1 MTFTRQ
7 AASAVS
13 IIVGASAFVA
23 CARAAAPASA
33 APAPMTL
40 PVALVAPPD
49 PRAELRAAID
59 SMIGA
64 QEFRNMHWGV
74 LVVDALDGDTLY
86 SHNAGKLFMPASNQK
101 ILTGA
106 TALAQLGPDFR
117 FRTTFA
123 ACGQVRR
130 GTLQG
135 DLVVHGRGDP
145 SFSDAMRGDA
155 MIPMREV
162 ADSLAAHGIRRI
174 RGSIIAGADA
184 FPDAP
189 HGFGWA
195 WDDFTEPYSAGVD
208 ELFFNEGFA
217 RIVLTPNPRR
227 TRGAVIATS
236 RPIRTYP
243 RVEARQLTLL
253 SASVDSVE
261 RRRARATTV
270 PDTATRGYRLE
281 GAVAVRDSTV
291 LTVAYPEQR
300 AAFLAALREG
310 LAERGVKVEGASVRP
325 RADAPAMAHCVGA
338 DTLYTLSSPPL
349 REIMPVFEKPSQN
362 QIGEIL
368 LKTLGLEKTGVGS
381 ADSGRRVVERQL
393 AAWGATPDGAA
404 VRDGSGLSRHDYVSP
419 GTARPRAR
427 RDAARH
433 GVPRLLRCASDRRCG
448 WDNREPHAEHAGGGQ
463 PPGEDRHHRQ
473 SALAVRLRDRCR
485 WPSTRLQHPEQQFH
499 RARCG
504 GDAGAGRDWRATRRP
519 ACATDAGGYAVTR
532 RSPLVLT
539 VPEAV
544 ERILADVHP
553 LPPERVPL
561 LDALGLVLA
570 SPAISPL
577 TLPAWDN
584 SAMDGYAV
592 RAEDIR
598 GANTGAPV
606 TLPVHG
612 TIAAG
617 QFPSAPLAPAT
628 AIRIMTGAPIPD
640 GADTVIRVEDTDA
653 GTERVAIRDT
663 RDSGKNIRPRGED
676 MREGAVVLEG
686 GSAIGAAQ
694 IGVLASIGASAV
706 DVHRRPRVAFL
717 GSGDELV
724 DLDQFSEA
732 LAGRKIVTSNSYTLH
747 ALVRAAG
754 GIRSISASRAT
765 IRPTFARDWSAPEA
779 AISSSPRRVSRSASS
794 TTHATCWRRSA
805 PR

>member
-419 GTARPRAR
+419 ETLVRVLGAMR
-427 RDAARH
+427 RDTAFRVFYDALPIAGVDGTIANRMRNTPAEGNLRAKTGTIDKARSLSGYVTAADGRPLVFSILSNNFTAPVAAVTRVQDAIGARLAALRVRPTPAATPSP
-433 GVPRLLRCASDRRCG
+433 GVPR
-448 WDNREPHAEHAGGGQ
+448 
-463 PPGEDRHHRQ
+463 
-473 SALAVRLRDRCR
+473 
-485 WPSTRLQHPEQQFH
+485 
-499 RARCG
+499 
-504 GDAGAGRDWRATRRP
+504 
-519 ACATDAGGYAVTR
+519 
-532 RSPLVLT
+532 
-539 VPEAV
+539 
-544 ERILADVHP
+544 
-553 LPPERVPL
+553 
-561 LDALGLVLA
+561 
-570 SPAISPL
+570 
-577 TLPAWDN
+577 
-584 SAMDGYAV
+584 
-592 RAEDIR
+592 
-598 GANTGAPV
+598 
-606 TLPVHG
+606 
-612 TIAAG
+612 
-617 QFPSAPLAPAT
+617 
-628 AIRIMTGAPIPD
+628 
-640 GADTVIRVEDTDA
+640 
-653 GTERVAIRDT
+653 
-663 RDSGKNIRPRGED
+663 
-676 MREGAVVLEG
+676 
-686 GSAIGAAQ
+686 
-694 IGVLASIGASAV
+694 
-706 DVHRRPRVAFL
+706 
-717 GSGDELV
+717 
-724 DLDQFSEA
+724 
-732 LAGRKIVTSNSYTLH
+732 
-747 ALVRAAG
+747 
-754 GIRSISASRAT
+754 
-765 IRPTFARDWSAPEA
+765 
-779 AISSSPRRVSRSASS
+779 
-794 TTHATCWRRSA
+794 
-805 PR
+805 